1 MLFPFSNFFRQPVTV
16 DRIDRYAALN
26 SHRLIVG
33 VDVSE
38 TFQTVSC
45 SLAVFSG
52 RGKYLKLKHS
62 EAQVA
67 TIPDELS
74 KALRIQHVNP
84 SGELPQLLAELA
96 DIQLAEV
103 DRLKRHAGKYV
114 DRLLVVSVTDPGIWH
129 QDFDGQQSCTPACDP
144 VRLAERLGISVI
156 DGFPLR
162 DIAAGGS
169 SHCLEALPLW
179 LIFADR
185 HARSAECSSGLVVV
199 GRSSKLYFFPASD
212 GLDDTIPEIE
222 STTLPGC
229 RRLDEIMNAWNGKS
243 TSTQSIAAIAASG
256 RHQKEREPTLVGDSS
271 PIVRQPIG
279 GSNRRDLEK
288 LAELS
293 RDVSFPDAVRTYVV
307 GLADRATDFLERHR
321 PTSLSIGRVYVD
333 GEPSLS
339 AALFHELFS
348 RSQRTGGEID
358 YQLPVDRAANEHSIS
373 ANVAAVLG
381 AMFVDQMPGN
391 IPGLSGANGQRV
403 LGRITPGC
411 PASWRNLIVHMADSM
426 APTMKLKDAV

>member
-26 SHRLIVG
+26 SHRLLVG

-38 TFQTVSC
+38 DFQTVSC

-52 RGKYLKLKHS
+52 RGKYLKLNHS

-67 TIPDELS
+67 AIPDELS
-74 KALRIQHVNP
+74 KALQIQHLNP

-96 DIQLAEV
+96 DIQIAEV

-114 DRLLVVSVTDPGIWH
+114 DRLLVISVTDPGIWH
-129 QDFDGQQSCTPACDP
+129 QDFDGQQSFTPACDP
-144 VRLAERLGISVI
+144 VRLAERSGISVI

-169 SHCLEALPLW
+169 SQCLEALPLL

-185 HARSAECSSGLVVV
+185 HVRSAECSSGLVVV

-212 GLDDTIPEIE
+212 GLDDTIPDIE
-222 STTLPGC
+222 VATLPGC
-229 RRLDEIMNAWNGKS
+229 RRLDEIVNAWNDKS
-243 TSTQSIAAIAASG
+243 TSKQSIAAIAASG
-256 RHQKEREPTLVGDSS
+256 RHQKEREPTLIGDVS
-271 PIVRQPIG
+271 PIDRQSMG
-279 GSNRRDLEK
+279 GSNRRDFEK

-293 RDVSFPDAVRTYVV
+293 RDVSFSDAVRTYVV
-307 GLADRATDFLERHR
+307 GLADRATDFLERQR
-321 PTSLSIGRVYVD
+321 PTGLPIGRVFVD
-333 GEPSLS
+333 GEPILS
-339 AALFHELFS
+339 GALFHELFS
-348 RSQRTGGEID
+348 RAQRAGSAID
-358 YQLPVDRAANEHSIS
+358 YQLPVGRPPNENNVS
-373 ANVAAVLG
+373 ATVASVLG

-391 IPGLSGANGQRV
+391 IPGLTRANGQRV